1 MAKRESVWKSRIINV
16 PHYILECPYCEFSV
30 DETEIDGRSLP
41 LFCGG
46 CGARLRTQEEIDE
59 IKEVTNDV

>member
-30 DETEIDGRSLP
+30 DETELNGRFLP

-59 IKEVTNDV
+59 IEEEKGEN